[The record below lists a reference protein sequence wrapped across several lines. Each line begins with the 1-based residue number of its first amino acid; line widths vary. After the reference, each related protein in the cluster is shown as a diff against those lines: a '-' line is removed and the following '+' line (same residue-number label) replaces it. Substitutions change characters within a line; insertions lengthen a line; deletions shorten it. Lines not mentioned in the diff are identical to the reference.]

1 MYSEFKKLKLLN
13 ILWQL
18 FWVFENNVFR
28 VQKAEAWQLF
38 WVFENNVFRVQKT
51 EAIKYFLA
59 IISLCLFFPTLVRA
73 SLKYVVPVFHSQ
85 ISIGHRITCNGF

>member
-1 MYSEFKKLKLLN
+1 MQLVGRDEIAFLKTMYSEFKKLKLLN

-28 VQKAEAWQLF
+28 VK
-38 WVFENNVFRVQKT
+38 KT
-51 EAIKYFLA
+51 EAIKYYLA

-73 SLKYVVPVFHSQ
+73 SLKYVVPVFHQTLLPSFVYD
-85 ISIGHRITCNGF
+85 GTL

>member
-28 VQKAEAWQLF
+28 VQKAEA
-38 WVFENNVFRVQKT
+38 
-51 EAIKYFLA
+51 IKYFMAVIL
-59 IISLCLFFPTLVRA
+59 SF
-73 SLKYVVPVFHSQ
+73 
-85 ISIGHRITCNGF
+85 